1 MKLFSKNILFILL
14 IMMIMAGVYSLLASQ
29 MEVKNEI
36 PISQIVS
43 EINGGNIKS
52 IGVKGDTLEIVFTDG
67 KIAQSKKET
76 SNLSPAAR
84 LKPGSL
90 NRTTKKKKSL
100 SKTWRA
106 RMK

>member
-14 IMMIMAGVYSLLASQ
+14 IMLIMAGVYSLLAGQ

-52 IGVKGDTLEIVFTDG
+52 IGVKGDRLEVVFTGG
-67 KIAQSKKET
+67 K
-76 SNLSPAAR
+76 NPH
-84 LKPGSL
+84 P
-90 NRTTKKKKSL
+90 KKKSGASFTAPL
-100 SKTWRA
+100 
-106 RMK
+106 M